1 MIKKQAAFA
10 ALLLILFQGNAAHA
24 ENYFSSS
31 GSAIK
36 STNGKFYA
44 YINFLYYSNIYF
56 VNLIQPNSVSHNDVQ
71 NDSSKIR
78 AYQNYIRTLRDDNL
92 RNEAVVLLNLYKNP
106 SQFDKEKIEQISKK
120 LESRNIVI
128 SFSTEDNLSRK
139 INLNYCIY
147 GKKKLLLVTHPLFD
161 YSETI
166 YNIVPMISYPE
177 ISVSNS
183 MTYDDIIYVSQEE
196 IANDS
201 GIAQRV
207 LAGKNVSAFLFNGAR
222 VNSEISYCLRKAFTG
237 KESDIVKDMTRMF
250 EIHEL
255 CHKILYN
262 KYKIQDPV
270 THEEFALSSTIYD
283 NPYLGL
289 AIMYSYL
296 DYDNLTQHKL
306 AALNYIRFIANHSGK
321 SILMEKPEQLAKEF
335 TADEIKLITKNH
347 FDSLRQV
354 LRIK

>member
-1 MIKKQAAFA
+1 MLKKQAAFA
-10 ALLLILFQGNAAHA
+10 ALLLVVFYGNAVQA
-24 ENYFSSS
+24 ENFFSTS

-44 YINFLYYSNIYF
+44 YINFLYYSNVYF

-71 NDSSKIR
+71 SDSSKIR
-78 AYQNYIRTLRDDNL
+78 AYQNYIRTLRDENL
-92 RNEAVVLLNLYKNP
+92 KNDATILLNLYKNP
-106 SQFDKEKIEQISKK
+106 SLFDKQKIEQIAKK
-120 LESRNIVI
+120 LENRNIVI
-128 SFSTEDNLSRK
+128 SFSIDDVPSRK

-147 GKKKLLLVTHPLFD
+147 GKKKLLQVSHPLFD
-161 YSETI
+161 FSETI
-166 YNIVPMISYPE
+166 YNIIPMISYPE

-237 KESDIVKDMTRMF
+237 KESEIIKDMTRMF

-255 CHKILYN
+255 SHKILYN

-283 NPYLGL
+283 NPFLGL

-306 AALNYIRFIANHSGK
+306 AALNYIRYIANHSGK
-321 SILMEKPEQLAKEF
+321 SILMEKPELIAKEF
-335 TADEIKLITKNH
+335 SAEELKTISKNH

-354 LRIK
+354 LKIK